1 MAVRYR
7 PLGPVGS
14 FVEILVG
21 GLLLRDALWADER
34 YGATL
39 VAVLSALGAVILAV
53 GIVGLAV
60 NIRTWIRSGSAR
72 P

>member
-53 GIVGLAV
+53 GIVGFVV
-60 NIRTWIRSGSAR
+60 NIRARIRSGSAR